1 MENTSLKVNSLPKLL
16 RLQQSE
22 IATIIPVLTRM
33 NTLMGGGNDR
43 EALLAYADAVRELW
57 PTMTMEHFESALRH
71 GLAHVRWFGK
81 LTIPAIAEFLRD
93 YKHPKPM
100 TKDEAHARLDEIRA
114 ANRIEPGGF
123 VPVQLMPKEVR
134 EIIWT

>member
-1 MENTSLKVNSLPKLL
+1 
-16 RLQQSE
+16 
-22 IATIIPVLTRM
+22 M
-33 NTLMGGGNDR
+33 NTLMGGGNEE

-57 PTMTMEHFESALRH
+57 PTMTMDHFESALRH
-71 GLAHVRWFGK
+71 GLANVRWYGK

-100 TKDEAHARLDEIRA
+100 TKDEARARLDEIRA
-114 ANRIEPGGF
+114 ENNIEPGGF

>member
-1 MENTSLKVNSLPKLL
+1 MENTSPKVNSLPKHLPL
-16 RLQQSE
+16 RQIELT
-22 IATIIPVLTRM
+22 TIIPVLART
-33 NTLMGGGNDR
+33 NTLMGGGNDG
-43 EALLAYADAVRELW
+43 EALLAYADWVRELW

-71 GLAHVRWFGK
+71 GLANVRWYGK

-100 TKDEAHARLDEIRA
+100 TKDEARARLDEIRA
-114 ANRIEPGGF
+114 ENNIEPGGF